1 VVKPLNSLD
10 SIAELVRKR
19 ALDKVSNK
27 LDKSDSNKLYQASQK
42 HAIVKLQ
49 TAEGV
54 RLKIIAAINNIDIHD
69 VKREQKSITIFVE
82 NVLLWQFG
90 EELMTD
96 PSFINLVDDVTD
108 IFLNEPA
115 LVDQLNKLVGT

>member
-1 VVKPLNSLD
+1 MVKPLNSLD